1 MPLSR
6 DCGDGDPNGNAW
18 WRRLGRSGKAN
29 TRAKRKKPQ
38 SATALRLFTDKNRKL
53 KLDAFGL
60 FQWRRHLQTRFR
72 ERLDQGV
79 FHCFGRGISGGS
91 EFTDEEELGSLK
103 HFLFSEG
110 KRLCPA
116 QGNQT
121 FQNGGYFD
129 QRAGPHPF

>member
-1 MPLSR
+1 
-6 DCGDGDPNGNAW
+6 
-18 WRRLGRSGKAN
+18 
-29 TRAKRKKPQ
+29 
-38 SATALRLFTDKNRKL
+38 
-53 KLDAFGL
+53 
-60 FQWRRHLQTRFR
+60 LQTRFR

-110 KRLCPA
+110 ERLCPA

-129 QRAGPHPF
+129 QRAGPHPFRIFLESVLPIVMRIGLSLFQETQNLQRFSVANDGPQAN